1 MSPQEFVKRGAEIL
15 ASQPF
20 SRLLGVEIGAVAPGR
35 VELRLAMKPELLQQ
49 HGFAHG
55 GVLSYL
61 ADNALTFAGGTAFA
75 SDALTS
81 EYKIN
86 YLRPAVGELLIAR
99 AEAVNAGRTQAVCRC
114 DVFAV
119 KDGVEKLCA
128 VAQGTIV
135 KLSQDA

>member
-1 MSPQEFVKRGAEIL
+1 MTPQEFVRQGAEIL
-15 ASQPF
+15 AGQPF
-20 SRLLGVEIGAVAPGR
+20 SRLLDVEIGAVAPGR
-35 VELRLAMKPELLQQ
+35 VELRLALRPELLQQ

-86 YLRPAVGELLIAR
+86 YLRPAVGELLVAR
-99 AEAVNAGRTQAVCRC
+99 AEAVSAGRTQAVCRC

-135 KLSQDA
+135 KLAQD

>member
-1 MSPQEFVKRGAEIL
+1 VTAEAFIQRGAEIL
-15 ASQPF
+15 AAQPF

-35 VELRLAMKPELLQQ
+35 VELRLAMKPELQQQ

-61 ADNALTFAGGTAFA
+61 ADNALTFAGGTAMA

-86 YLRPAVGELLIAR
+86 YLRPAVGEVLIAR

-114 DVFAV
+114 EVFAV

-135 KLSQDA
+135 KLTQDA

>member
-1 MSPQEFVKRGAEIL
+1 MTPEAFVKRGAEIL
-15 ASQPF
+15 AAQPF
-20 SRLLGVEIGAVAPGR
+20 SRLLGVEIGAVAPCR
-35 VELRLAMKPELLQQ
+35 VELRLALRPELQQQ

-61 ADNALTFAGGTAFA
+61 ADNALTFAGGTALA

-81 EYKIN
+81 DYKIN

-119 KDGVEKLCA
+119 KDGIEKLCA

-135 KLSQDA
+135 KLAEG

>member
-1 MSPQEFVKRGAEIL
+1 MTPQEFVKRGAEIL
-15 ASQPF
+15 AVQPF

-61 ADNALTFAGGTAFA
+61 ADNALTFAGGTALA

-99 AEAVNAGRTQAVCRC
+99 AEAVIGKGRLKALPVVFLSVRFLAVTATCQC
-114 DVFAV
+114 SSE
-119 KDGVEKLCA
+119 GP
-128 VAQGTIV
+128 
-135 KLSQDA
+135 

>member
-1 MSPQEFVKRGAEIL
+1 VTPQEFVKHGAEIL
-15 ASQPF
+15 AGQPF

-35 VELRLAMKPELLQQ
+35 VELRLALRPELLQQ

-86 YLRPAVGELLIAR
+86 YLRPAVGELLVAR
-99 AEAVNAGRTQAVCRC
+99 AEAVSTGRTQAVCRC

-135 KLSQDA
+135 KLAQDA

>member
-1 MSPQEFVKRGAEIL
+1 MSADAFLQRGAEIL

-20 SRLLGVEIGAVAPGR
+20 SRLLGVEIGAIAPGR
-35 VELRLAMKPELLQQ
+35 VELRLALRPELQQQ

-61 ADNALTFAGGTAFA
+61 ADNALTFAGGTALA

-86 YLRPAVGELLIAR
+86 YLRPAVGELLIVR
-99 AEAVNAGRTQAVCRC
+99 AEAVNAGRSQAVCRC

-119 KDGVEKLCA
+119 RDGVEKLCA

-135 KLSQDA
+135 KLAQDA

>member
-1 MSPQEFVKRGAEIL
+1 VTAEAFIQRGAEIL
-15 ASQPF
+15 AAQPF

-35 VELRLAMKPELLQQ
+35 VELRLMMKPELLQQ

-61 ADNALTFAGGTAFA
+61 ADNALTFAGGTAMA

-86 YLRPAVGELLIAR
+86 YLRPAVGEVLIAR

-114 DVFAV
+114 EVFAV

-135 KLSQDA
+135 KLTQDA